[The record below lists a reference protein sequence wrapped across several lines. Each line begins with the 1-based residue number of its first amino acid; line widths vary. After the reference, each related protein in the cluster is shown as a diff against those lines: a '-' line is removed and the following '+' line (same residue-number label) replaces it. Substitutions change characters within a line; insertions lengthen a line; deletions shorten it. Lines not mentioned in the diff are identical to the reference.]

1 MKKLNINGLIP
12 KKPIVQGGMAVG
24 VSLDNLASAVA
35 NAGGIGVIGTAGIP
49 LVKNYSLKKYRES
62 SIKGLKEVII
72 KAKEKTKGIL
82 GVNIMVALTNYRD
95 MVLASLKEKIDVIF
109 SGAGLPLDLP
119 SYLYEGCKTKLV
131 PIVSSAKA
139 ARLILKRWVSKYDYF
154 PDAFVLEGP
163 KAGGHLGYKPEQIF
177 SEKYQLSETIPQL
190 KEFTDEVKE
199 KYNRDI
205 PIIAGGSIRTSKDVE
220 NVFALGAS
228 GIQVGTPFIVT
239 EECDVNINFKKAII
253 NAKESDITIIKS
265 PVGLPG
271 RALKNSFVESVER
284 GEKKPFIC
292 PFHCLKTC
300 NFKEAPY
307 CIANALVNAARGDLD
322 NGFVFTGTNIEN
334 INRIKTVQEVI
345 GELIG

>member
-1 MKKLNINGLIP
+1 MKNLNISGLIP
-12 KKPIVQGGMAVG
+12 KKQIVQGGMAVG
-24 VSLDNLASAVA
+24 VSLDSLASAVA

-72 KAKEKTKGIL
+72 KAKQKTRGIL

-139 ARLILKRWVSKYDYF
+139 ARLILKRWVSKYNYF
-154 PDAFVLEGP
+154 PDGFVLEGP
-163 KAGGHLGYKPEQIF
+163 KAGGHLGYKPDQIF
-177 SEKYQLSETIPQL
+177 SEKYQLSETVPQL
-190 KEFTDEVKE
+190 KEFTDEIKE
-199 KYNRDI
+199 KYGKEI
-205 PIIAGGSIRTSKDVE
+205 PIIAGGAIRNSKDVQYIMS
-220 NVFALGAS
+220 LGAS
-228 GIQVGTPFIVT
+228 GIQVGTPFIAT
-239 EECDVNINFKKAII
+239 EECDVNINFKETLV

-265 PVGLPG
+265 PLGLPG
-271 RALKNSFVESVER
+271 RAIKNNFIESVEK
-284 GEKKPFIC
+284 GEKKPFVC

-300 NFKEAPY
+300 NYKETPY
-307 CIANALVNAARGDLD
+307 CIANALVSAARGDLD

-334 INRIKTVQEVI
+334 IDRIKTVQEVI
-345 GELIG
+345 DELIP